1 MVEMGALSGRTA
13 VVTGGSSGVGLASAR
28 LFAKEG
34 ASVIVVGRDRSR
46 LEAAAGAIGHGSR
59 WVAADLGHDPGAT
72 ALAAR
77 LREMGEEALDVL
89 FANAGASNAPELFD
103 TDEDGF
109 DAVIDTNL
117 KSAFFTVLRCFP
129 LLEEGAS
136 VILTSSVSHAM
147 GRVGDP
153 LYAAAKAGV
162 RSLARGL
169 AARPEFLARRIRV
182 NVLSLGAVATPMTGA
197 GDAAMAETLDR
208 WAEDNIPLR
217 RWADPIEAARPALF
231 LASAASDYMT
241 GAEVAVDGGLAQL

>member
-1 MVEMGALSGRTA
+1 MVEGVVVEMGALSGRTA

-77 LREMGEEALDVL
+77 LREMGEMGEEALDVL

-136 VILTSSVSHAM
+136 M